1 MNPNYIFKTT
11 KADFPEILEVWENSV
26 RATHDFLEEK
36 DIQYYKPLILN
47 KYLDSIDIYCV
58 RNEFNKMI
66 AFLGISGKHIEMLF
80 IDPAERGRG
89 LGKQLICF
97 AITQLKTQTV
107 DVNEQNLQTVG
118 FYKKMGYEITGRD
131 ELDSSGK
138 PYPILHLQLKKL
150 PAGTTCDL
158 KLVEKHPLGFYL
170 PANTRLLMLGS
181 FPPKQERWSTNF
193 YYPNIL
199 NDMWRILGLLFYKDK
214 EHFLLPG
221 KKHLTKRK
229 QKTFVTKWVL
239 GSETQPTRSSV

>member
-118 FYKKMGYEITGRD
+118 FYKKWGM
-131 ELDSSGK
+131 K
-138 PYPILHLQLKKL
+138 
-150 PAGTTCDL
+150 
-158 KLVEKHPLGFYL
+158 
-170 PANTRLLMLGS
+170 
-181 FPPKQERWSTNF
+181 
-193 YYPNIL
+193 
-199 NDMWRILGLLFYKDK
+199 
-214 EHFLLPG
+214 
-221 KKHLTKRK
+221 
-229 QKTFVTKWVL
+229 
-239 GSETQPTRSSV
+239 